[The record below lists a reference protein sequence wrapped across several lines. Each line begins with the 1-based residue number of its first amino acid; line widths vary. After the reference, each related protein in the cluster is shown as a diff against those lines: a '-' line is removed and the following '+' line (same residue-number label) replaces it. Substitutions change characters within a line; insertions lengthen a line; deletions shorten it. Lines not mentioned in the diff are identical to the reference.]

1 MLTGVYK
8 FLEQYVWY
16 AIWVLLLQ
24 SNQLVFISITKKLK
38 LLPRRDSF
46 D

>member
-8 FLEQYVWY
+8 FLEHCVWY

-24 SNQLVFISITKKLK
+24 SNQLVFGSITKILK
-38 LLPRRDSF
+38 LLPKKNRLD
-46 D
+46 

>member
-8 FLEQYVWY
+8 FLEHCVWY

-38 LLPRRDSF
+38 LLPRRDSL